1 MRRVN
6 LIVALLGAL
15 SLYVAAGC
23 GGNSPTIDAGGKL
36 KDLKIVPTTPATGS
50 VAADPAKEIAR
61 LREQVAANYARNS
74 NLRAN
79 VTVYIKNIQTG
90 AIESAKL
97 DYWFQK
103 PKAVAMVIKEH
114 TKTAAN
120 GTKMVWMGGDKLAIK
135 TKFIGFWVKT
145 SLPES
150 DDRLKD
156 GRGDR
161 ISETTV
167 QRMMQA
173 LLDPAAQVALLGNGQ
188 FKGKPITQISLKSKY
203 MLSRVESERIAI
215 DTTTYLPVVREMYEK
230 GQLTYRMQLE
240 DIKLNIRDPKAFEL
254 D

>member
-1 MRRVN
+1 MRRVKS
-6 LIVALLGAL
+6 LVALLGAV

-23 GGNSPTIDAGGKL
+23 GTNGPTIDGGGKL

-50 VAADPAKEIAR
+50 VAADPVKEIAK
-61 LREQVAANYARNS
+61 LRDQVSQNYARNN
-74 NLRAN
+74 NLRAD
-79 VTVYIKNIQTG
+79 VTVYIKDVRNG

-103 PKAVAMVIKEH
+103 PNSVAMLIKEH
-114 TKTAAN
+114 TKSAAA
-120 GTKMVWMGGDKLAIK
+120 GTKMVWMGGAKIAIK

-145 SLPES
+145 SIDES

-173 LLDPAAQVALLGNGQ
+173 LLDPAAQVGLLGTGQ
-188 FKGKPITQISLKSKY
+188 YKGKPITQLSLKSKF
-203 MLSRVESERIAI
+203 MLPRVESERIAI

-240 DIKLNIRDPKAFEL
+240 DIKLNVKDPKAFEL